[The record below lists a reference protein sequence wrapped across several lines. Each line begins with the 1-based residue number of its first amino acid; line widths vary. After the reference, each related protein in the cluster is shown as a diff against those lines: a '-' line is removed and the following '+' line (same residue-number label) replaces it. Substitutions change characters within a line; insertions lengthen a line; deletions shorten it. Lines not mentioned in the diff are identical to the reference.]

1 MDQQHQH
8 WQGEERRQL
17 SNIELQ
23 LKVMQA
29 TLDDLRSAFPDG
41 DIRGHCD
48 AHKAMID
55 MANEQKL
62 FWRGLKDEVG
72 KKGVMFA
79 LVTVAGLIWIGI
91 LVKLGLYHPA
101 GIK

>member
-1 MDQQHQH
+1 MDQQQH
-8 WQGEERRQL
+8 AWQGEERRQL

-29 TLDDLRSAFPDG
+29 TLDELRSAFPDG

-48 AHKAMID
+48 AHRAMIEV
-55 MANEQKL
+55 AHEQKM
-62 FWRGLKDEVG
+62 FWKSIREEVG
-72 KKGVMFA
+72 KKGALFA

-91 LVKLGLYHPA
+91 LVKLGLYHPM
-101 GIK
+101 GMK